1 MNNVDKKNNTR
12 HQILKYIQDSN
23 MVNPTEIGTHFD
35 ISRQMVHRHL
45 KSLVEA
51 DKIKKIGSAPKV
63 FYAVINKDTTIADY
77 QLDIKTQNI
86 IVKDFFFI
94 EPTGEEL
101 SGINGFEKWCS
112 KRGFDIN
119 RKANE
124 FRQVIEK
131 YQKKKKN
138 DLLDASKKINKTGSC

>member
-51 DKIKKIGSAPKV
+51 DKIKK
-63 FYAVINKDTTIADY
+63 
-77 QLDIKTQNI
+77 
-86 IVKDFFFI
+86 
-94 EPTGEEL
+94 
-101 SGINGFEKWCS
+101 
-112 KRGFDIN
+112 
-119 RKANE
+119 
-124 FRQVIEK
+124 
-131 YQKKKKN
+131 
-138 DLLDASKKINKTGSC
+138 